1 MRLALSDLRGKSVK
15 WTKRLKWIRISKIV
29 IPIALAISLVFAGFT
44 VYAHEAD
51 NFVVRINNDEDVKLS
66 LTLNRDLSGQT
77 SRLVVPVDGFY
88 EDVTYEPSKQ
98 LLYGQKQYDDNLP
111 DDIAKQDGI
120 HNIYCARNEIA
131 FYAFSF
137 WLVNNSERAVDVD
150 MILNIDEMTV
160 GTNRTENHIDDAV
173 RVMIVEDEPLL
184 SDGTY
189 TVYKK
194 AEKNE
199 ENQKYLDGNIKY
211 GNTVS
216 FLSDMCIFERSG
228 LMGYQNVGKGETL
241 RFTVVIWLEGWDPEC
256 IDDILEDNLK
266 MSLDFIGH

>member
-1 MRLALSDLRGKSVK
+1 MK

-44 VYAHEAD
+44 VYAHKAE
-51 NFVVRINNDEDVKLS
+51 NFVLRVNNDTDVKLS
-66 LTLNRDLSGQT
+66 LTMNRDLSGQA
-77 SRLVVPVDGFY
+77 SRLIVPVICGY
-88 EDVTYEPSKQ
+88 EDVTYEPSEQ
-98 LLYGQKQYDDNLP
+98 LLYGQKEYYDNLP
-111 DDIAKQDGI
+111 DDIAKHDGE
-120 HNIYCARNEIA
+120 HSVFRSRDAYA
-131 FYAFSF
+131 FYSFSF
-137 WLVNNSERAVDVD
+137 WLVNNSDRAVDVD
-150 MILNIDEMTV
+150 MIFNIDEMTV

-173 RVMIVEDEPLL
+173 RVMLVEDEPLL

-194 AEKNE
+194 AEKSE
-199 ENQKYLDGNIKY
+199 ENQKYIDGNIKY

-216 FLSDMCIFERSG
+216 FASDICVFERSG

-256 IDDILEDNLK
+256 IDDIRKDSLK
-266 MSLDFIGH
+266 MSIDFIGH

>member
-1 MRLALSDLRGKSVK
+1 MR

-29 IPIALAISLVFAGFT
+29 IPIVLAISLVFAGFT
-44 VYAHEAD
+44 VYAHRAN

-77 SRLVVPVDGFY
+77 SRLVVPVDGYF
-88 EDVTYEPSKQ
+88 EDVTYEPNKR

-120 HNIYCARNEIA
+120 HSIYSGRNEFA
-131 FYAFSF
+131 FYSFSF

-150 MILNIDEMTV
+150 MTFKIDEMVT
-160 GTNRTENHIDDAV
+160 GSNKTDIHIDEAV
-173 RVMIVEDEPLL
+173 RVMIIDDEPLL
-184 SDGTY
+184 SDETY

-199 ENQKYLDGNIKY
+199 ENQKLLESNVKY
-211 GNTVS
+211 GRTVD
-216 FLSDMCIFERSG
+216 FVSDMCVFERAG
-228 LMGYQNVGKGETL
+228 LMGYKNVAKGATL

-256 IDDILEDNLK
+256 IDEILEEDLK
-266 MSLDFIGH
+266 MSIDFAGH